1 MIRSLEVFSNTEEK
15 IYDIN
20 GPACGYTRSKFL
32 FDVSCGII
40 LNLCYLPL
48 CDNSGEDIHQIMQI
62 KNDAGIPYGT
72 INKEWNGWSRIY
84 ESNQKFKIE
93 FPTNIDDKTKALLL
107 GATMLVVSILA

>member
-1 MIRSLEVFSNTEEK
+1 
-15 IYDIN
+15 
-20 GPACGYTRSKFL
+20 
-32 FDVSCGII
+32 
-40 LNLCYLPL
+40 
-48 CDNSGEDIHQIMQI
+48 MQI
-62 KNDAGIPYGT
+62 KNNAGIPYGT